1 MRLARVARAR
11 EFVTHMT
18 TPSSQELSRALA
30 AVRERPE
37 DFSAWDELESLAADD
52 QAPEPVAELYPE
64 LLSRDL
70 SQVSLKRLGERAL
83 RFCEG
88 WFADDAPPMQA
99 VLLKVFELDPSD
111 ESVFDRL
118 TVGLSTLG
126 DWKRLLDL
134 YARAVDATDSLDRQ
148 TRLLDDA
155 VRVARELAQD
165 DDRAI
170 VFMKRLLV
178 LRPTDA
184 GLRAQ
189 LERLLERNQRYRELI
204 TLWDAAAQA
213 LPEREAAHVKVQIAE
228 LWLDKLDNPAAAL
241 DVLRKVLESD
251 PREALAL
258 ALAER
263 VLGMEEAAVGTRREA
278 MRLLTETFQRIERPL
293 DAARVTRAG
302 ASFSFGDERERL
314 LRASAAIFLT
324 QELGDEA
331 LNDLGELLALRPEDD
346 ALAKEIGALVA
357 RLGAHERHVQILLHA
372 AGQAKS
378 KRRGAQLSLRAATIA
393 HDPLGDRGLAVR
405 LCERVFTDDSERD
418 LALDAGRALDALL
431 EAQNSHEARIP
442 VLERLSLLEPDA
454 ERKRELLGAL
464 AKLSATRG
472 DGQRAIATW
481 QKRLQED
488 PRDREALDGLIALLD
503 AQRDFVGLVDA
514 LRRRAGLFP
523 ERGGNVKD
531 LSRIAQVYAEQLAD
545 IESALRSW
553 GELYAVEPEAFSTL
567 EIGPLLDR
575 AGSREAER
583 AARVLSGLGD
593 AYLRFVSD
601 HARAFNFFSR
611 ALLADPVLPSAR
623 AGLSQLLQDEALR
636 GRAAEALASAYATT
650 GDVAELVA
658 LLPHRLAG
666 AADAKQ
672 RAVLLRQTAHLEEA
686 RLERA
691 ADAFEHL
698 CAALLEE
705 PHDSSSDAELMR
717 LAGELELWG
726 ELRDAFARAAQRLD
740 ASSARAGQLR
750 LHEAELS
757 ETRLK
762 DLARAFEAYTAA
774 ARSLALDGKLAEAV
788 CRTAARLGN
797 FAAAFEVLAAFAHKH
812 DRVPEALLGLLESE
826 TSGEE
831 AYRALCKAAEASLDS
846 VRLTPPVR
854 RELLTRI
861 SEWQERHCGDPEA
874 AERLLTVAAGAGGA
888 PHSETLRKL
897 VVLQRRRPGRALFD
911 TLIAVSDLSE
921 QDLDLLVE
929 SAELARDVLADE
941 ALFKSALERLFVR
954 SAGLLASGRRAAG
967 RRAAESCLTF
977 AAGELARLLERA
989 GDAKGAVQTLRD
1001 ASGLPLDAAT
1011 RGEFLGRAAKLA
1023 LEQLADRTLGILL
1036 YERALELAPEDA
1048 GRLSALASEYDKAG
1062 RLDELL
1068 TVLRRELA
1076 LTRAVPRRLEL
1087 RLDIARVMGEIEA
1100 RGARMDALRDNLREA
1115 PGHAA
1120 SVNALEKALRERKL
1134 TIEVYDLLAAQGAQL
1149 EALGDTSRASELWGR
1164 AARYA
1169 DTELNDEERA
1179 LTAYQKVAGLRV
1191 DDDAY
1196 DALAR
1201 IRLARD
1207 EPGLAVPWLERR
1219 LQRYPADGRVGV
1231 RLLLAQAEQR
1241 AGHAEAAVSCLAE
1254 GIAEAPDAFE
1264 LRDALVAAYREAG
1277 RTEEL
1282 AALLSD
1288 SALRAKDKAQLLA
1301 YARSAA
1307 SLFCDTLK
1315 QPSRALEVL
1324 SRAVEAEPE
1333 DRALRCLYADGLTA
1347 AGRLDEAKGVL
1358 DALVLEFGRRRS
1370 PERAEVHVRLSRVA
1384 KAAGDLREALV
1395 QLDTASSMDRAHVGI
1410 LYELGALAQ
1419 EAGELDRAERA
1430 YRALLM
1436 IVRKAAADG
1445 NAQVGVAEVLY
1456 QLHHIASVQDQK
1468 EKAAELLESAV
1479 QAAVQSE
1486 AETARLKALLLERGE
1501 PALLIRVFELRLSQV
1516 NEPRL
1521 EAEVL
1526 SDLADVFERG
1536 LGKVDE
1542 ALDVRLRALGC
1553 APESELLHEA
1563 TLRVATAANKPE
1575 KYVDALRTLIER
1587 VRRKDDAGLVGDL
1600 ALRAGTILEHV
1611 IADLPAAREQYALV
1625 DASVPAY
1632 VEALTGLARV
1642 AHKLR
1647 DTKEER
1653 EVLGRIA
1660 SLPDSEETA
1669 PYKHA
1674 ARYRAVELDARA
1686 EETREAGLLALM
1698 ALLSETPDYPRAAEI
1713 LKAVCD
1719 ADPKDP
1725 RALSMFEQIARKSA
1739 DARFLLDF
1747 LERHAATPEPALGL
1761 IREGAEL
1768 ALSLSERGRA
1778 EALLKRAIEVA
1789 KAGDGLADAAWAPLL
1804 LARLYRDKGETRA
1817 ALDWFEQ
1824 ALALSDPF
1832 ESFERG
1838 LELAELAAKDGN
1850 DPARAIR
1857 SYEALR
1863 EREPSDRRVW
1873 PALVELYRTQGALDK
1888 VLELVRATL
1897 DAMIDPTE
1905 RNALRVETA
1914 NMMFAAKLENEG
1926 AQLLEDVLAED
1937 PDHQGATLT
1946 LADLYERR
1954 GENEALA
1961 ELLRRKL
1968 EGAVQRHSP
1977 SIVPLSL
1984 RMGGLLSPTRPEQA
1998 AEIYR
2003 EALNIVPDSDELLR
2017 VTITLLD
2024 PEQEGAERA
2033 DLVERYLGGSGRN
2046 DEDALALALWLID
2059 QRIASQ
2065 DEGAVERALALGA
2078 RVAPGHDQ
2086 VSARL
2091 ERWYRL
2097 REDYAHLA
2105 QYLEARAQE
2114 ESDITRAVALFTEA
2128 AQLRIERLGQA
2139 SEAAQLL
2146 RRARERAP
2154 ADFELLKQAVHASAA
2169 AGELGQAMAEVDAA
2183 LEEAKRPDSQ
2193 RVELLLLRA
2202 EIAGLAGMHDDAVAS
2217 LDGALALDAE
2227 RVGTRLIA
2235 GLELAREA
2243 ARERANGLRERELM
2257 LRVCALLA
2265 AQGDEA
2271 RPIELLQ
2278 DWSERH
2284 PDDIEALRMLLDLLF
2299 SAKRHA
2305 DAVRVAEALMRSAG
2319 AELLPATAERLF
2331 AAAQGLGNLALARR
2345 GIELA
2350 ATRVANDAKLVQLL
2364 SSLYEQTG
2372 DKRALAAHLGKHLS
2386 KSGPADKR
2394 AEELRRIGQL
2404 LLDAGDVESA
2414 LGPLA
2419 SALELKP
2426 DDVPTVLFIADVHIS
2441 ARRFQEAQDLLE
2453 HTMNAQRQR
2462 RSPELALLRYRM
2474 ARLSDSAG
2482 DQEARLEWLNAALD
2496 ADMSNGEVASE
2507 TAVVAQNMGHFEL
2520 ALKALRAITMLRGE
2534 CQMSRAEAFYRQ
2546 AQIVAHKGEPRR
2558 AVLWAKK
2565 AKAEDANL
2573 PGIDQLLAELGEV

>member
-1 MRLARVARAR
+1 VSRALESLLR
-11 EFVTHMT
+11 PMT

-30 AVRERPE
+30 AVRARPE
-37 DFSAWDELESLAADD
+37 DFSAWDELESLAADA

-64 LLSRDL
+64 LLARDL
-70 SQVSLKRLGERAL
+70 SPVSLKRLGERAL

-99 VLLKVFELDPSD
+99 VLLKVFALDPSD

-118 TVGLSTLG
+118 SVGLTTLG
-126 DWKRLLDL
+126 NWKQLLEL
-134 YARAVDATDSLDRQ
+134 YGRAVDATDSLDRQ

-170 VFMKRLLV
+170 AFMKRLLV

-184 GLRAQ
+184 ALRTQ

-213 LPEREAAHVKVQIAE
+213 LPEREAARVKVQIAE
-228 LWLDKLDNPAAAL
+228 LWLDKLENPTAAL
-241 DVLRKVLESD
+241 DVLRKVLELD
-251 PREALAL
+251 AREALAL
-258 ALAER
+258 GLAER
-263 VLGMEEAAVGTRREA
+263 ILGLEEAAVGTRREA
-278 MRLLTETFQRIERPL
+278 MRLLTETFQRTERPL

-302 ASFSFGDERERL
+302 AGFSFGDERERL
-314 LRASAAIFLT
+314 LRASAAIFLA
-324 QELGDEA
+324 QELGAEA
-331 LNDLGELLALRPEDD
+331 LNDLGELLSLRPDDD

-357 RLGAHERHVQILLHA
+357 RLGAHERHVQILLA
-372 AGQAKS
+372 AAAQAKS
-378 KRRGAQLSLRAATIA
+378 KRRSSQLSLRAATIA
-393 HDPLGDRGLAVR
+393 HDPLGDRALSVR
-405 LCERVFTDDSERD
+405 LCERVFADDSERD

-442 VLERLSLLEPDA
+442 VLERLSQLEPDA

-488 PRDREALDGLIALLD
+488 PRDREALDGLIALLE

-514 LRRRAGLFP
+514 LRRRASLFP
-523 ERGGNVKD
+523 EQGAGIKD
-531 LSRIAQVYAEQLAD
+531 LSRVAEVYAEQLGD
-545 IESALRSW
+545 IEAALRSW
-553 GELYAVEPEAFSTL
+553 GELYALAPEAFGAL

-575 AGSREAER
+575 AGGREAER

-601 HARAFNFFSR
+601 HARAFNFFAR
-611 ALLADPVLPSAR
+611 ALLAEPGLASAR
-623 AGLSQLLQDEALR
+623 AGLSQLLSDATLR
-636 GRAAEALASAYATT
+636 GRVAEALASAYASG

-658 LLPHRLAG
+658 LLPHRLFG
-666 AADAKQ
+666 AADGKQ

-705 PHDSSSDAELMR
+705 PQDASSDPELLRM
-717 LAGELELWG
+717 AGELDAWDK
-726 ELRDAFARAAQRLD
+726 LRDAFARAAQQLEPG
-740 ASSARAGQLR
+740 SARGGQLR

-757 ETRLK
+757 ELRLA
-762 DLARAFEAYTAA
+762 DASRAFDAYSAA

-788 CRTAARLGN
+788 CRTAAQLGSYD
-797 FAAAFEVLAAFAHKH
+797 AAFEVVGALAHKH
-812 DRVPEALLGLLESE
+812 DRVPEALFSLLEGVSE
-826 TSGEE
+826 GEE
-831 AYRALCKAAEASLDS
+831 TYRALCKAAESSLDAA
-846 VRLTPPVR
+846 RLTPPVR

-861 SEWQERHCGDPEA
+861 AEWQERHCHDLEA
-874 AERLLTVAAGAGGA
+874 AERLLTVAAGAGEA
-888 PHSETLRKL
+888 PHAETLRKL

-929 SAELARDVLADE
+929 AAELARDVLGDE
-941 ALFKSALERLFVR
+941 VVLKSALERLSVR

-967 RRAAESCLTF
+967 NRAAEACLTL
-977 AAGELARLLERA
+977 AAGELAGLLERSD
-989 GDAKGAVQTLRD
+989 DAKGAVQVLRD
-1001 ASGLPLDAAT
+1001 AAALPLDAGT

-1023 LEQLADRTLGILL
+1023 LERLSDRALGILL
-1036 YERALELAPEDA
+1036 YERALELAPDDT
-1048 GRLSALASEYDKAG
+1048 GRLSALAVEYDKAG

-1068 TVLRRELA
+1068 SVLGRELA

-1100 RGARMDALRDNLREA
+1100 RGARMTALRDNLREA

-1120 SVNALEKALRERKL
+1120 SVNALERALRDRKL
-1134 TIEVYDLLAAQGAQL
+1134 PLEVYDLLASQGAQL

-1169 DTELNDEERA
+1169 DVELVDEERA
-1179 LTAYQKVAGLRV
+1179 LSAYQKVAALRV

-1201 IRLARD
+1201 IRLARN
-1207 EPGLAVPWLERR
+1207 EPALALPWLERR
-1219 LQRYPADGRVGV
+1219 LQRYPVDARVRV

-1241 AGHAEAAVSCLAE
+1241 AGHPEAAVTCLAD

-1264 LRDALVAAYREAG
+1264 LRDALAAAYREAG
-1277 RTEEL
+1277 STEEL

-1288 SALRAKDKAQLLA
+1288 SALRAQDKAQLLG

-1307 SLFCDTLK
+1307 SLFCDALK

-1324 SRAVEAEPE
+1324 SRAVQVDPE

-1347 AGRLDEAKGVL
+1347 AGRLDEAKAVL

-1370 PERAEVHVRLSRVA
+1370 PERAEVHVRLARVA
-1384 KAAGDLREALV
+1384 RAAGDMREALV

-1410 LYELGALAQ
+1410 LHELGALAQ
-1419 EAGELDRAERA
+1419 EAGELERAERA

-1436 IVRKAAADG
+1436 IVRKAAAEG
-1445 NAQVGVAEVLY
+1445 GAQVGVAEVLY
-1456 QLHHIASVQDQK
+1456 QLHGIASVQGQK

-1486 AETARLKALLLERGE
+1486 SETARLKALLLERGE

-1536 LGKVDE
+1536 LGKVEE

-1553 APESELLHEA
+1553 APESEALHEA
-1563 TLRVATAANKPE
+1563 TLRVANAAKKPE
-1575 KYVDALRTLIER
+1575 KYVDALRTLVER
-1587 VRRKDDAGLVGDL
+1587 ARRKDDAVLVGDL

-1611 IADLPAAREQYALV
+1611 TGDLPAARQQYALV

-1632 VEALTGLARV
+1632 VEALTGLSRV
-1642 AHKLR
+1642 ANKLR
-1647 DTKEER
+1647 DTQVER
-1653 EVLGRIA
+1653 EVLARIA
-1660 SLPDSEETA
+1660 ALPDSDETA
-1669 PYKHA
+1669 SYKHV

-1686 EETREAGLLALM
+1686 EDTREAGLLALM
-1698 ALLSETPDYPRAAEI
+1698 TLLSETPDYPRAAEI
-1713 LKAVCD
+1713 LKAVCE

-1725 RALSMFEQIARKSA
+1725 RALSMFEQIARKSN
-1739 DARFLLDF
+1739 DAQFLLDF
-1747 LERHAATPEPALGL
+1747 LERHAATGEPALGL

-1768 ALSLSERGRA
+1768 ALSLSATERA
-1778 EALLKRAIEVA
+1778 EALLRRAIEVA
-1789 KAGDGLADAAWAPLL
+1789 EAGEGLAEAAWAPLL
-1804 LARLYRDKGETRA
+1804 LARLYRDKGQTRA
-1817 ALDWFEQ
+1817 ALDWFER
-1824 ALALSDPF
+1824 ALALSDAF

-1850 DPARAIR
+1850 DPQRAIR
-1857 SYEALR
+1857 SYESLR

-1873 PALVELYRTQGALDK
+1873 PALIELYRTQGALDK
-1888 VLELVRATL
+1888 VLELVRVTL
-1897 DAMIDPTE
+1897 DAMIDPAE

-1914 NMMFAAKLENEG
+1914 TMMFGAKLEDEG

-2003 EALNIVPDSDELLR
+2003 EALQIVPDSDELLR

-2024 PEQEGAERA
+2024 PEQEGGERA
-2033 DLVERYLGGSGRN
+2033 DLVERYLSGGGRN
-2046 DEDALALALWLID
+2046 DDDALALSLWLID
-2059 QRIASQ
+2059 QRIVVQ
-2065 DEGAVERALALGA
+2065 DEAAVERALALGA
-2078 RVAPGHDQ
+2078 RVAPGHEE

-2097 REDYAHLA
+2097 REDYPHLA
-2105 QYLEARAQE
+2105 QYLEVHAHE
-2114 ESDITRAVALFTEA
+2114 ETDTARAVALLIEA
-2128 AQLRIERLGQA
+2128 AQIRLERLGQA
-2139 SEAAQLL
+2139 SDAAQLL
-2146 RRARERAP
+2146 RKARERAP

-2169 AGELGQAMAEVDAA
+2169 AGDLGPAMAEVDAA
-2183 LEEAKRPDSQ
+2183 LEDGARPAPQ

-2202 EIAGLAGMHDDAVAS
+2202 EIAGLAGMHDDAVSS
-2217 LDGALALDAE
+2217 LDGAFALDAE
-2227 RVGTRLIA
+2227 RVVARLIG

-2243 ARERANGLRERELM
+2243 ARERANGARERELV
-2257 LRVCALLA
+2257 LRLCGLLA
-2265 AQGDEA
+2265 AQGDQA
-2271 RPIELLQ
+2271 RPIELLS
-2278 DWSERH
+2278 DWTVRH
-2284 PDDIEALRMLLDLLF
+2284 HEDIEALRTLLELLF
-2299 SAKRHA
+2299 GAKRYA
-2305 DAVRVAEALMRSAG
+2305 EAVGVAETLTRSAG

-2331 AAAQGLGNLALARR
+2331 AAAQGLGNLTLARR

-2372 DKRALAAHLGKHLS
+2372 DKRALAAHLGRHLS

-2404 LLDAGDVESA
+2404 LLDAGDVEAA
-2414 LGPLA
+2414 LGPLT

-2426 DDVPTVLFIADVHIS
+2426 DDVPTVLFIADAHIA

-2453 HTMNAQRQR
+2453 NIMNAQRQR
-2462 RSPELALLRYRM
+2462 RSPELAMLRQRM
-2474 ARLSDSAG
+2474 ARLSEAAG
-2482 DQEARLEWLNAALD
+2482 DPEARLEWLNAALD
-2496 ADMSNGEVASE
+2496 ADMGNGEVASE

-2573 PGIDQLLAELGEV
+2573 PGIDQLLAELGETG